1 MKFVGSSRLQLHSIF
16 ENKPIGPIGHI
27 PSFICV
33 LSYTLLLYNT
43 YYYTVAGNFMG
54 CLPSYYMFGV
64 CVSVSWTMREILPI
78 CELLILMWILKCM
91 HLVDKGILCLLEC
104 SSQGKRS
111 AMARPNK
118 CAGTVHL
125 LRLWTGNRL
134 WSHLL
139 RMSGLFNKTIHNN
152 DIGGIPIWLGC
163 LDWTNVY
170 IFQRWYNYNIVQ
182 YASTIFWRISKCR
195 IHCQSYMERIISSIG
210 ILSVCLLEAAHTVVD
225 NTILVSSK
233 LNALTLSELSNH
245 LGSNDITKNERIE
258 SLSSSS
264 WIFCIGTSM

>member
-1 MKFVGSSRLQLHSIF
+1 MEVPPKSVHGWVNAKASWENKSPYEKWLTIFNFVKFVGSSCLQLHSIF
-16 ENKPIGPIGHI
+16 ENKPIGPIGYI
-27 PSFICV
+27 PSFICG
-33 LSYTLLLYNT
+33 LSYTLLLYTT
-43 YYYTVAGNFMG
+43 YYYTVAGNLMG

-64 CVSVSWTMREILPI
+64 CVSVSWLMREILPI

-104 SSQGKRS
+104 SSQDKRS

-125 LRLWTGNRL
+125 SRLWTGNRL

-152 DIGGIPIWLGC
+152 DIGGIPIWLMC

-182 YASTIFWRISKCR
+182 YASTIFLTNIQMPNSL
-195 IHCQSYMERIISSIG
+195 SILYG
-210 ILSVCLLEAAHTVVD
+210 KELSVP
-225 NTILVSSK
+225 LV
-233 LNALTLSELSNH
+233 
-245 LGSNDITKNERIE
+245 
-258 SLSSSS
+258 
-264 WIFCIGTSM
+264 FYQFVF